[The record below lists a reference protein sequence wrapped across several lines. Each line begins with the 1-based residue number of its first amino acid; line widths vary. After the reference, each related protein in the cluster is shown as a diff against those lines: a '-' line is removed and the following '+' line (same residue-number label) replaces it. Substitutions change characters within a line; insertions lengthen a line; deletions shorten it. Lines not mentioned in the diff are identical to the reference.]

1 MKKVVGWIVLLILT
15 AGSVCGVVF
24 GVKYDNLKNSID
36 YKNAVEETSTANVA
50 LDTNFNIIEV

>member
-15 AGSVCGVVF
+15 AGSVCGIVF